1 VTRRITDSLSVNP
14 LHGLIILGLVT
25 VLGDLL
31 VSGPGSAW
39 QRPDVIPENCVYE
52 VYQDDRSVGTVFL
65 KHAENLPEILS
76 KLGAKPSSR
85 EDCGRIPCN
94 RAIRLSSTN
103 APVFVGKIQG
113 SHLIAA
119 GKRVDVNLADA
130 RDLEA
135 VPGIGPQLAQR
146 IIAVR
151 DSKGGFMSVDDL
163 RQVQGIGHKRLSDMI
178 QHIEISSS
186 DIGGDEKGTKP
197 SSEFLSQ

>member
-1 VTRRITDSLSVNP
+1 VTRRITGSLSVNP

-25 VLGDLL
+25 VLGDLF

-39 QRPDVIPENCVYE
+39 QRPNVISSNCVYE
-52 VYQDDRSVGTVFL
+52 VYQDDRSLGTIFL
-65 KHAENLPEILS
+65 KHAENLSGILS
-76 KLGAKPSSR
+76 ELGANPSSR

-94 RAIRLSSTN
+94 RAIRLSATN
-103 APVFVGKIQG
+103 PTVIVEKIQG

-146 IIAVR
+146 IIAAR
-151 DSKGGFMSVDDL
+151 DSKGDFRSVHDL
-163 RQVQGIGHKRLSDMI
+163 RQVPGIGHKKLSDMI
-178 QHIEISSS
+178 QYIEVN
-186 DIGGDEKGTKP
+186 
-197 SSEFLSQ
+197 